1 MRVVVAM
8 KGAAMTD
15 PQRPAKPR
23 PAPATKSRRGIK
35 SLLATASLAATLGG
49 WAVLAAERA
58 PAQVTQAASAASR
71 MNASAEVAVGF
82 PPIPTLVPPLD
93 LSSPADQPTQIVQPT
108 PVPQPTLR
116 VAQPP
121 PQRVVHVG
129 GGGNGGNGGSGGAAP
144 AAQTSSSR

>member
-1 MRVVVAM
+1 MRVVAAM
-8 KGAAMTD
+8 KKVAMTD
-15 PQRPAKPR
+15 PQQPAKPR
-23 PAPATKSRRGIK
+23 PAPATKNRRGIK

-49 WAVLAAERA
+49 WAILSAERA
-58 PAQVTQAASAASR
+58 PVELNQTTSTPSQMS
-71 MNASAEVAVGF
+71 ASAEVAAGL
-82 PPIPTLVPPLD
+82 PPIPTLVPPLEG
-93 LSSPADQPTQIVQPT
+93 SSLADQPTQVVQPT

>member
-1 MRVVVAM
+1 
-8 KGAAMTD
+8 MTD
-15 PQRPAKPR
+15 PQHPAKPR
-23 PAPATKSRRGIK
+23 PVPATKSRHGIK

-58 PAQVTQAASAASR
+58 PTQVTQAVDAASR

-82 PPIPTLVPPLD
+82 PPLPTLVPPLD
-93 LSSPADQPTQIVQPT
+93 ASSLAVPTQIAQPT